1 MDKDDDLDAAFVYI
15 MTSAT
20 TLQNLYIELSERCVK
35 RKQYGWIC
43 AFVSHVY

>member
-1 MDKDDDLDAAFVYI
+1 MAYFMDKDDDLDAAFVYI

-35 RKQYGWIC
+35 RKQYG
-43 AFVSHVY
+43 